1 MNSLSLD
8 IWVTFFLNNIS
19 FTSFS
24 QKSICGLYH
33 LFYFV
38 FNMSKELEKK
48 KKETKP
54 KNTYTNNLPGLKS
67 RLSSQI

>member
-48 KKETKP
+48 KKRNKTKEHIY
-54 KNTYTNNLPGLKS
+54 KQSARTKVKTK
-67 RLSSQI
+67 